1 MGLPGHR
8 RTSSH
13 KRRRASHFALKPIAL
28 SVCTECKAPI
38 APHSACKNCGA
49 YKGKKVLSTKR
60 IAAKL
65 VKKASAKKAAPMADD
80 HAGHN
85 HAPGEG
91 HDDEKKPAPNA
102 KKVAKAP
109 KAAK

>member
-13 KRRRASHFALKPIAL
+13 KRRRAAHFALKPIAL

-49 YKGKKVLSTKR
+49 YKGKKVISTKR

-65 VKKASAKKAAPMADD
+65 VKKASSKKVHDHEEKPAPKAKKAA
-80 HAGHN
+80 
-85 HAPGEG
+85 
-91 HDDEKKPAPNA
+91 
-102 KKVAKAP
+102 